1 MTSAEKLDV
10 SGTLPDG
17 VAPATFG
24 GAEPPGGPA
33 PGGSAHGGPAR
44 PRARRATELIREFF
58 EVSQE
63 FEAHVG
69 RQLTV
74 NPTDLQA
81 MEHLI
86 QSGPLSPTD
95 LSKRLGISTAAT
107 TSVVDRLVALD
118 HASRTQHPTD
128 RRSVVVV
135 PNPQSVQRAM
145 GSLMPMIMGVDGVLD
160 GFSDDEQAVIT
171 RYLEGVLTEY
181 RSHLA

>member
-1 MTSAEKLDV
+1 MTSADQ
-10 SGTLPDG
+10 GYGAG
-17 VAPATFG
+17 VATDGPEPAG
-24 GAEPPGGPA
+24 PP
-33 PGGSAHGGPAR
+33 R

-86 QSGPLSPTD
+86 MNGPLSPTD

-128 RRSVVVV
+128 RRGVVVV
-135 PNPQSVQRAM
+135 PNPRSVERAM
-145 GSLMPMIMGVDGVLD
+145 GTLMPMIMGVDGVLD
-160 GFSDDEQAVIT
+160 GFSDDEQDVIT
-171 RYLEGVLTEY
+171 RYLERVLTEY
-181 RSHLA
+181 RSHLE

>member
-1 MTSAEKLDV
+1 MTSADQ
-10 SGTLPDG
+10 GYGAG
-17 VAPATFG
+17 VATD
-24 GAEPPGGPA
+24 GPA
-33 PGGSAHGGPAR
+33 SVGPPR

-86 QSGPLSPTD
+86 MSGPLSPTD
-95 LSKRLGISTAAT
+95 LSRRLGISTAAT

-128 RRSVVVV
+128 RRGVVVV
-135 PNPQSVQRAM
+135 PNPRSVERAM
-145 GSLMPMIMGVDGVLD
+145 GTLMPMIMGVDGVLD
-160 GFSDDEQAVIT
+160 GFSDDEQDVIT
-171 RYLEGVLTEY
+171 RYLERVLTEY
-181 RSHLA
+181 RSHLE

>member
-1 MTSAEKLDV
+1 MTSADQQEIA
-10 SGTLPDG
+10 GTRPDG
-17 VAPATFG
+17 AAAPAGAAFG
-24 GAEPPGGPA
+24 GAALDGA
-33 PGGSAHGGPAR
+33 AR

-58 EVSQE
+58 EVSQD

-86 QSGPLSPTD
+86 MSGPLSPTD

-118 HASRTQHPTD
+118 HATRTQHPTD
-128 RRSVVVV
+128 RRGVVVV
-135 PNPQSVQRAM
+135 PNPRSVERAM
-145 GSLMPMIMGVDGVLD
+145 GALMPMIMGVDGVLD
-160 GFSDDEQAVIT
+160 EFTDEQQEVVT
-171 RYLEGVLTEY
+171 QYLERVLTVY
-181 RSHLA
+181 RAHLD

>member
-1 MTSAEKLDV
+1 MTSAEQHQIA
-10 SGTLPDG
+10 GTLPDG
-17 VAPATFG
+17 AAAPASAGLG
-24 GAEPPGGPA
+24 GAP
-33 PGGSAHGGPAR
+33 R

-58 EVSQE
+58 EVSQD

-86 QSGPLSPTD
+86 MSGPLSPTD

-118 HASRTQHPTD
+118 HATRTQHPTD
-128 RRSVVVV
+128 RRGVVVV
-135 PNPQSVQRAM
+135 PNPRSVERAM
-145 GSLMPMIMGVDGVLD
+145 GTLMPMIMGVDGVLD
-160 GFSDDEQAVIT
+160 EFTDEEQEVVT
-171 RYLEGVLTEY
+171 QYLERVLTVY
-181 RSHLA
+181 RSHLD

>member
-1 MTSAEKLDV
+1 MTSAEQLDIA
-10 SGTLPDG
+10 GTRPDG
-17 VAPATFG
+17 AAAPAGAGFG
-24 GAEPPGGPA
+24 GAE
-33 PGGSAHGGPAR
+33 R

-118 HASRTQHPTD
+118 HATRTQHPTD
-128 RRSVVVV
+128 RRGVVVV
-135 PNPQSVQRAM
+135 PNPRSVERAM
-145 GSLMPMIMGVDGVLD
+145 GTLMPMIMGVDGVLD
-160 GFSDDEQAVIT
+160 EFTDEQQEVVT
-171 RYLEGVLTEY
+171 QYLERVLTVY
-181 RSHLA
+181 RSHLD

>member
-1 MTSAEKLDV
+1 MTSAEQHEFA
-10 SGTLPDG
+10 GTLPDG
-17 VAPATFG
+17 AAVPASGAFDGSPAG
-24 GAEPPGGPA
+24 GA
-33 PGGSAHGGPAR
+33 AR

-58 EVSQE
+58 EVSQD

-86 QSGPLSPTD
+86 MSGPLSPTD

-118 HASRTQHPTD
+118 HATRTQHPTD
-128 RRSVVVV
+128 RRGVVVV
-135 PNPQSVQRAM
+135 PNPRSVERAM
-145 GSLMPMIMGVDGVLD
+145 GTLMPMIMGVDGVLD
-160 GFSDDEQAVIT
+160 EFTPEQQEVVT
-171 RYLEGVLTEY
+171 QYLERVLTVY
-181 RSHLA
+181 RSHLD